1 MNRYKIF
8 GILMLISLSITLLI
22 PENRRN
28 ISKIF
33 TNQKE
38 TTIVLPIEIKN
49 VNGGEQLYID
59 SVFYDKDS
67 CKTITIKF
75 K

>member
-22 PENRRN
+22 PENRRT

-33 TNQKE
+33 TNEKE
-38 TTIVLPIEIKN
+38 TTIAL
-49 VNGGEQLYID
+49 D
-59 SVFYDKDS
+59 H
-67 CKTITIKF
+67 C
-75 K
+75 